1 MLPAIVRQESFGCR
15 LLLINPRENSMMIKR
30 ALVTAA
36 ALFLSLFPLANSAF
50 ARGPLVINEN
60 DRIRLP
66 RSVHPLARPEFD
78 RGASSPSLPMERMI
92 LALSIPP
99 ERQVKLDQLLVEQ
112 HDPSSS
118 QYHRWL
124 TPEEFGQQF
133 GPAPEDIAA
142 VVGWLTSNGFSVQ
155 ERAKGGTWINFSG
168 TAADVKRAFR
178 TEIHDYQVHGK
189 LRHANA
195 SAPEIPRGLSGLVS
209 GVVTLHNF
217 PRKSMLRK
225 SPLSLPGE
233 LLPAY
238 SSGSGNH
245 TLAPGDFA
253 TIYNVSPLYN
263 AGLDGSGQT
272 IAIVGRTHPS
282 SSNWATFR
290 SSFGLSVNDPQVV
303 LNGSDPGDIGADE
316 DGEADLDVEWSGA
329 VAKNATV
336 KFVVSKST
344 LSTDGVDLSAQY
356 VVENNLAPVMST
368 SFGSCESDMGT
379 SENAFY
385 NNLWQQAASQGI
397 TSFVS
402 TGDAG
407 AAGCDDPSAA
417 SGSALAVN
425 GLASTPYNVA
435 VGGTQFN
442 EGSGSYWNSSNL
454 SDGSSVLSYIPETAW
469 NESASQVGGAGL
481 WSTGGGAS
489 SIYPKP
495 SWQALS
501 GVPADGKRDIP
512 DVSLNAATYDGYR
525 VRSQGSWSVYG
536 GTSASSPSL
545 AGIMALVVQKT
556 GQRQGNA
563 NIRFYQLASAQYGLG
578 GAAAFH
584 DITAGSNS
592 VPGLTGNFCAPA
604 YDMATGLG
612 SVDANVLV
620 SNWDGAA
627 PADFYLSAA
636 RAWVAPAPGGAT
648 GTTLSTTLSGGFS
661 ADITLVAT
669 GLPNGVTASCSPA
682 TLPAPGSGSSLL
694 TFTTSAAAPSGSFPI
709 TLTGS
714 GAGVTHGTPV
724 TLISRNPN
732 DALLSDGFESG
743 SFSSWTAEAG
753 SYVRTISSSNPA
765 TGSFSYTQTGGD
777 TVTPRNGLSHTLPS
791 ITPSYIAFYAKTSS
805 TSGASA
811 YFVIGDDNVNTNRG
825 IIFFAFNG
833 ANLAVYDGTN
843 WKSGAASVANTWY
856 FIEFKNIN
864 WVAKTYDFYVN
875 GQLQAAGVAFR
886 SQTTTAL
893 TKLHLYNMD
902 PAQAWYDDIFIGTP
916 NIPPAVT
923 VTVPAGGATGTAVAT
938 APSATFSRGMDA
950 STISAVTFTVKD
962 SANHAVAG
970 SVGYDP
976 VSNTATFTPAARL
989 SYSSSY
995 SATVGIGAKALTGT
1009 SMAAPFN
1016 WSFTTSAPVISVVS
1030 TAPVSGASGVD
1041 VSGAIKAV
1049 FSAAMDATTLNA
1061 SSFTLA
1067 KGLSLVPASVVY
1079 DQSSKTATL
1088 TPLAPLDYGASYTA
1102 SIGTGA
1108 QDLAGNPLW
1117 PARSWLFT
1125 TALPRLS
1132 VAITGSG
1139 SVNSSPQGIACASG
1153 NSGVCSAQFGSGT
1166 TLTLMPAAS
1175 GGYLFDRWSGGCSR
1189 FSDGNC
1195 LVDLAT
1201 DQAVRAS
1208 FVVSPL
1214 VRIAGGGGYPSLQA
1228 AYDAAGAICT
1238 IQAQGGELPNDFLL
1252 GGGKTVYLEGGFNS
1266 DYTGS
1271 QGDTALKG
1279 VLTLRAG
1286 TLRVKSVVIR

>member
-1 MLPAIVRQESFGCR
+1 
-15 LLLINPRENSMMIKR
+15 MIKR
-30 ALVTAA
+30 ALATAA
-36 ALFLSLFPLANSAF
+36 ALFLSLVPLVSSAS
-50 ARGPLVINEN
+50 ARGPLVINED
-60 DRIRLP
+60 DRIRQP

-78 RGASSPSLPMERMI
+78 RGASSSSLPMERMI
-92 LALSIPP
+92 LSLRIPQ
-99 ERQVKLDQLLVEQ
+99 ERQVKLDQLLLQQ
-112 HDPSSS
+112 HDPTSSN
-118 QYHRWL
+118 YHRWL
-124 TPEEFGQQF
+124 TPEEFGRQF

-142 VVGWLTSNGFSVQ
+142 VAGWLTSNGFTVQ
-155 ERAKGGTWINFSG
+155 EQAKAGTWINFSG

-217 PRKSMLRK
+217 PRKSMLKK

-238 SSGSGNH
+238 SSASGNH
-245 TLAPGDFA
+245 TLSPGDFA
-253 TIYNVSPLYN
+253 TIYNVSPLYS
-263 AGLDGSGQT
+263 AGIDGSGQT

-282 SSNWATFR
+282 SSNWTAFR
-290 SSFGLSVNDPQVV
+290 SSFGLPVNAPQVV
-303 LNGSDPGDIGADE
+303 LNGTDPGDTGADE

-344 LSTDGVDLSAQY
+344 SSTDGIDLSAQY

-368 SFGSCESDMGT
+368 SFGSCESDMGS

-417 SGSALAVN
+417 SGSGLAVN

-454 SDGSSVLSYIPETAW
+454 SDGSSALSYIPETAW
-469 NESASQVGGAGL
+469 NESATQAGGSGL

-495 SWQALS
+495 SWQALT
-501 GVPADGKRDIP
+501 GVPADGRRDIP
-512 DVSLNAATYDGYR
+512 DVSLSAATYDGYR
-525 VRSQGSWSVYG
+525 VRSQGSWAVYG

-545 AGIMALVVQKT
+545 AGIMALIVQKT

-563 NIRFYQLASAQYGLG
+563 NIRFYQLAAAQYGSG

-592 VPGLTGNFCAPA
+592 VPGLAGNSCAPA
-604 YDMATGLG
+604 YDLVTGLG
-612 SVDANVLV
+612 SVDANVLA
-620 SNWDGAA
+620 SSWDGPA
-627 PADFYLSAA
+627 PADFYLSAV
-636 RAWVAPAPGGAT
+636 RAWVAPAPGGAA
-648 GTTLSTTLSGGFS
+648 GTTLTTTVSGGFS
-661 ADITLVAT
+661 GDVTLSAT
-669 GLPNGVTASCSPA
+669 GLPNGVTASFSPA
-682 TLPAPGSGSSLL
+682 LLPAPGSGSSTMTL
-694 TFTTSAAAPSGSFPI
+694 TTSAAAPSGSYPV
-709 TLTGS
+709 TVTGS

-732 DALLSDGFESG
+732 DALFSDGFESG
-743 SFSSWTAEAG
+743 DFSSWAIEAG
-753 SYVRTISSSNPA
+753 SYVRAVSSSNPA
-765 TGSFSYTQTGGD
+765 AGSFSYTQTGGD
-777 TVTPRNGLSHTLPS
+777 AVTPRNGLSHSLPS
-791 ITPSYIAFYAKTSS
+791 LTPSYIGFYAKTST

-833 ANLAVYDGTN
+833 ANLAVYDGNN
-843 WKSGAASVANTWY
+843 WQLGTASVANTWY
-856 FIEFKNIN
+856 FIEFKNID

-875 GQLQAAGVAFR
+875 GMLQVADVAFR
-886 SQTTTAL
+886 SQTTTSL

-902 PAQAWYDDIFIGTP
+902 YAQAWYDDIFIGTP

-923 VTVPAGGATGTAVAT
+923 VSVPAGGATGTAVAT
-938 APSATFSRGMDA
+938 ALSATFSRGMDA
-950 STISAVTFTVKD
+950 ATISAATFTVKD
-962 SANHAVAG
+962 SANNAIAG
-970 SVGYDP
+970 SVGYDAA
-976 VSNTATFTPAARL
+976 SNTATFTPAARL

-995 SATVGIGAKALTGT
+995 SASVGTGAKALTGT
-1009 SMAAPFN
+1009 PMVAPFN
-1016 WSFTTSAPVISVVS
+1016 WSFVTSAPVISVVS
-1030 TAPVSGASGVD
+1030 TDPASGATGVA
-1041 VSGAIKAV
+1041 VNGAIKAV
-1049 FSAAMDATTLNA
+1049 FSAALDATTLNA
-1061 SSFTLA
+1061 STFTLA
-1067 KGLSLVPASVVY
+1067 KGTSLIPASIVY
-1079 DQSSKTATL
+1079 DQNSKTATL
-1088 TPLAPLDYGASYTA
+1088 TPAAPLDYGASYTA
-1102 SIGTGA
+1102 SIGTGV

-1125 TALPRLS
+1125 TVLPRLS
-1132 VAITGSG
+1132 VAVTGSG
-1139 SVNSSPQGIACASG
+1139 SVNSAPQGIACASG

-1166 TLTLMPAAS
+1166 TLTLMAAAS
-1175 GGYLFDRWSGGCSR
+1175 GGYLFDSWSGGCSSY
-1189 FSDGNC
+1189 SDGNC
-1195 LVDLAT
+1195 LVDVTT
-1201 DQAVRAS
+1201 DQTIGAT

-1214 VRIAGGGGYPSLQA
+1214 VRITGGGGYASLQQ
-1228 AYDAAGAICT
+1228 AYDAAGATCT
-1238 IQAQGGELPNDFLL
+1238 IQAQSGELANDLTL
-1252 GGGKTVYLEGGFNS
+1252 NGGKAVYLEGGFSS
-1266 DYTGS
+1266 DFTSS
-1271 QGDTALKG
+1271 QGDSALKG
-1279 VLTLRAG
+1279 VLTVRDGA
-1286 TLRVKSVVIR
+1286 LRVKSVVIR